1 EKRKTVDVS
10 AVTCTLVGV
19 DEVSWSVV
27 FLLLLSGGVVTVIF
41 TPALLAILGWTQAGV
56 AAGSIAA
63 SIMSWMGVVPSGSL
77 FAFLQSIGATGL
89 TTTAAGVVGS
99 VGGAMGWMLSA
110 ICNQNGTTSTS

>member
-1 EKRKTVDVS
+1 KGSRGGWRSS
-10 AVTCTLVGV
+10 A
-19 DEVSWSVV
+19 S
-27 FLLLLSGGVVTVIF
+27 FLLLLSGGVVTVLF
-41 TPALLAILGWTQAGV
+41 TPALLVTLGWTQAGV

-63 SIMSWMGVVPSGSL
+63 SIMSWMGVVSSGSL

-110 ICNQNGTTSTS
+110 ICNQNGTTSTLR